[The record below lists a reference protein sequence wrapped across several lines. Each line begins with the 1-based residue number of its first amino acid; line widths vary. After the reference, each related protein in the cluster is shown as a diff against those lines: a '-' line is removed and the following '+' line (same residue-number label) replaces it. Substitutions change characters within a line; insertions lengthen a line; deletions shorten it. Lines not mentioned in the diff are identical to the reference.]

1 MFGIGRSDR
10 KGGTVGQ
17 NTLDVF
23 IGKGTSLEG
32 KIVSEGG
39 VRIEGRVNGDIECA
53 GDVAVGKEGVVYSNI
68 RARHVVNAGTIH
80 GHVVA
85 EGRVSLTATGRMFGT
100 IQASALAVEEGAWFQ
115 GTSRMEVKAVS
126 RMSESA
132 KSPDVRETKTSEAVQ
147 AKAAKTQAAG

>member
-1 MFGIGRSDR
+1 MFGIGKNGR
-10 KGGTVGQ
+10 KGGNVGR

-32 KIVSEGG
+32 KIISEGS
-39 VRIEGRVNGDIECA
+39 VRIEGRVDGDIECA
-53 GDVAVGKEGVVYSNI
+53 GDVAVGKEGVVHSNI

-85 EGRVSLTATGRMFGT
+85 EGRVSLTATGRLFGT

-115 GTSRMEVKAVS
+115 GTSKMEVKSVS
-126 RMSESA
+126 RLADA
-132 KSPDVRETKTSEAVQ
+132 KSADARETKTSEAVQ
-147 AKAAKTQAAG
+147 AKTAKTQAAG

>member
-1 MFGIGRSDR
+1 MFRIGKNGR
-10 KGGTVGQ
+10 KGGSVGR

-32 KIVSEGG
+32 KIISEGS
-39 VRIEGRVNGDIECA
+39 VRIEGRVDGDIECA
-53 GDVAVGKEGVVYSNI
+53 GDVAVGKEGVVHSNI

-85 EGRVSLTATGRMFGT
+85 EGRVSLTATGRLFGT

-115 GTSRMEVKAVS
+115 GTSKMEVKSVS
-126 RMSESA
+126 RLADA
-132 KSPDVRETKTSEAVQ
+132 KSADARETKTSEAVQ
-147 AKAAKTQAAG
+147 AKTAKTQAAG